1 MIPSLFNQAGANS
14 ASAKCESLSFGASQ
28 MGIRCLNLPEQELS
42 RLAVAALY
50 EIPSATPA
58 IHDLIDS
65 HE

>member
-1 MIPSLFNQAGANS
+1 
-14 ASAKCESLSFGASQ
+14 